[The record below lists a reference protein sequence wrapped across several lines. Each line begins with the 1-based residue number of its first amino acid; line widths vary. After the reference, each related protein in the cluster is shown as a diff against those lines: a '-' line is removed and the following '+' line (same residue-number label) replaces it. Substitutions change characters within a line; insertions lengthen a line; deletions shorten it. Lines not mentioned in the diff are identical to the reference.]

1 MNASQN
7 TGSSIL
13 DATTAA
19 HAAFADVTA
28 GSRIVHVEA
37 QLVDLPVETVRTD
50 ALQTF
55 VKQETIFVRIRTAD
69 GTEGVGYSYTIGTGG
84 GAVLSLLRETLLPAL
99 IGLEA
104 ERPEAVWLALFGI
117 TRATTVGPITALA
130 LAAVDTAVWDAKT
143 RRAGLPL
150 WVAGGGASPSIPM
163 YDTEGGWLHLT
174 VDELVAHAVAS
185 KERGMGGVKI
195 KVGKPRGHQDLER
208 LRAVRDAVGDD
219 LDIMVDANQSFTV
232 SEAVRRARL
241 FEQVDVFWF
250 EEPLPAEDIEG
261 HRQLARSTSVPIAVG
276 ESMYSIGHFREH
288 LQRGGASIV
297 QPDVAR
303 VGGITPWLKIAHLA
317 ESFNAPVAPHFLME
331 LHVSLV
337 CAIPNALYL
346 EHIPQLRAVTT
357 DELRIEG
364 GRGWAPTTAG
374 LGIAWDDAALGRL
387 IVS

>member
-1 MNASQN
+1 MTTTHDTTAR
-7 TGSSIL
+7 TL
-13 DATTAA
+13 DAV
-19 HAAFADVTA
+19 ADATA
-28 GSRIVHVEA
+28 GSRIVHAEA
-37 QLVDLPVETVRTD
+37 QLCDLPVETMRTD

-55 VKQETIFVRIRTAD
+55 VKQETIFVRLRTAD
-69 GTEGVGYSYTIGTGG
+69 GTRGVGYSYTIGTGG

-143 RRAGLPL
+143 KRAGLPL
-150 WVAGGGASPSIPM
+150 WVAAGGASPSVPV
-163 YDTEGGWLHLT
+163 YDTEGGWLHFST
-174 VDELVAHAVAS
+174 DQLVAQAVES

-195 KVGKPRGHQDLER
+195 KVGMPKGHQDLDR
-208 LRAVRDAVGDD
+208 LRAVRDAVGPGM
-219 LDIMVDANQSFTV
+219 DIMVDANQSFTV
-232 SEAVRRARL
+232 SEAIRRARL

-261 HRQLARSTSVPIAVG
+261 HRLLARSTSVPIAVG
-276 ESMYSIGHFREH
+276 ESMYSLGHFREH

-297 QPDVAR
+297 QADVAR

-346 EHIPQLRAVTT
+346 EHIPQLRAVT
-357 DELRIEG
+357 DGELRIEH
-364 GRGWAPTTAG
+364 GRGWAPTAPG
-374 LGIAWDDAALGRL
+374 LGIAWDDDALSGL
-387 IVS
+387 VVS

>member
-1 MNASQN
+1 M
-7 TGSSIL
+7 TTTTDTLL
-13 DATTAA
+13 DAR
-19 HAAFADVTA
+19 ADATA
-28 GSRIVHVEA
+28 GSRIVHAEA
-37 QLVDLPVETVRTD
+37 RLHDIPVETVRTD

-55 VKQETIFVRIRTAD
+55 VKQETIVVRLRTAD

-84 GAVLSLLRETLLPAL
+84 GAVLSLLRESLLPAL

-130 LAAVDTAVWDAKT
+130 LAAVDTAVWDART

-150 WVAGGGASPSIPM
+150 WVAAGGASPSVPL
-163 YDTEGGWLHLT
+163 YDTEGGWLHYSA
-174 VDELVAHAVAS
+174 DELVAHAVAAQ
-185 KERGMGGVKI
+185 ERGMSGVKI
-195 KVGKPRGHQDLER
+195 KVGMPRGHEDLER
-208 LRAVRDAVGDD
+208 LRAVREAVGPGM
-219 LDIMVDANQSFTV
+219 DIMVDANQSFSV
-232 SEAVRRARL
+232 AEAVRRARL

-250 EEPLPAEDIEG
+250 EEPLPAEDVEG
-261 HRQLARSTSVPIAVG
+261 HRLLARSTSVPIAVG
-276 ESMYSIGHFREH
+276 ESMYSLGHFREH

-297 QPDVAR
+297 QADVAR

-317 ESFNAPVAPHFLME
+317 ESFNARVAPHFLME

-357 DELRIEG
+357 AEMRIDD
-364 GRGWAPTTAG
+364 GRGWAPPTPG
-374 LGIAWDDAALGRL
+374 LGIAWDEDALGRL
-387 IVS
+387 VVA